1 MERQQEGHELLDR
14 SSVKLR
20 TGVRAVE
27 GSQPILR
34 GQVLFLGQVLARRM

>member
-1 MERQQEGHELLDR
+1 MERQQEARRTQELLER

-34 GQVLFLGQVLARRM
+34 GQVLF